1 MTRDPARNPTAL
13 PDPRPERQ
21 KLENIE
27 RERAEAIR
35 RAVRTGKPPAE
46 KKAGTEKG
54 RRAK

>member
-1 MTRDPARNPTAL
+1 MTRDPAQNPTGL